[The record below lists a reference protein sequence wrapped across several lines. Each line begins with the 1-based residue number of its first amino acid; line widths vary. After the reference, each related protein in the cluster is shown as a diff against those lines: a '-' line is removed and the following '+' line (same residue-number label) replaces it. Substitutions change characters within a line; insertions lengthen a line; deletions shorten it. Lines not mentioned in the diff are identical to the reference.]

1 MAKHR
6 SIYLLLMSVVLSLLV
21 VAVACGGDDDT
32 ATPRAT
38 SKSPTAT
45 SPAPTSTGPTATTP
59 ADQPTATTPAD
70 QPTATSPAPTA
81 TSVSPTATAVAG
93 MMMPEG
99 TINVGVFDIGPGLYS
114 PWQSGAPVEQLYP
127 GVGLIETM
135 WVRQN
140 DGEITGRLLED
151 WSISAD
157 GLTWTLN
164 LRQGVPW
171 HQGYGDWNSEDML
184 FNVNEGG
191 REGSIAA
198 AGRTATVLFSHED
211 GGATIVDDY
220 TVDVNTGVVRTDF
233 QGGFILHVSAFMSF
247 YSKNL
252 FDTLGEAEGEKTA
265 VGTGPFEFAEQS
277 ADEFLRLTAVEDH
290 WRKTPNFAELVVWHM
305 PSEDTRLANFLTG
318 DLDTMRM
325 NIQNKPRLEEDPDV
339 RFLIFPNKLS
349 RIFLYGQY
357 YPVTGRETRPGWDR
371 HLEDPTVMPYVST
384 NPDLNS
390 AEWRRALAIRQAMNH
405 AIDRDSLANDLFAGE
420 ARPGAHYGFEGG
432 GVSPDRLYDPSVAA
446 KLPAPEFGMNY
457 TQPIDLRP
465 LGWDYDPDLARQ
477 LLVDGGYPDGFQ
489 TSICLC
495 SGGADAPQNVMSEA
509 VASMWDEVG
518 IQTELERLP
527 YSAIGGDQ
535 FARNT
540 VHRFLPSG
548 GGGTT
553 FEPIRA
559 WQLSWAYDAG
569 WNGGFEHDWVEEAML
584 VVPTI
589 VDEDLRWEKQR
600 QIAKFD
606 FEQVVIIPLIL
617 LNEVIPIGPKLEIWE
632 ILGAQLNSFELAL
645 PR

>member
-1 MAKHR
+1 
-6 SIYLLLMSVVLSLLV
+6 
-21 VAVACGGDDDT
+21 
-32 ATPRAT
+32 
-38 SKSPTAT
+38 
-45 SPAPTSTGPTATTP
+45 
-59 ADQPTATTPAD
+59 
-70 QPTATSPAPTA
+70 
-81 TSVSPTATAVAG
+81 
-93 MMMPEG
+93 
-99 TINVGVFDIGPGLYS
+99 
-114 PWQSGAPVEQLYP
+114 VEQLYP

-140 DGEITGRLLED
+140 DGELTGRLLED

-164 LRQGVPW
+164 LRKNVPW
-171 HQGYGDWNSEDML
+171 HQGFGEWDAEDL
-184 FNVNEGG
+184 VFNVMEGG

-198 AGRTATVLFSHED
+198 AGKTATLLFSHAD
-211 GGATIVDDY
+211 GGYDIVDDH

-247 YSKNL
+247 YSKKV
-252 FDTLGEAEGEKTA
+252 FDQLGETEGEKTA

-277 ADEFLRLTAVEDH
+277 ADEFLRLSAVEDH
-290 WRKTPNFAELVVWHM
+290 WRKTPNFAELMVWHM
-305 PSEDTRLANFLTG
+305 PDEDTRLANFLTG
-318 DLDTMRM
+318 DLDTMNM
-325 NIQNKPRLEEDPDV
+325 NIQNKPRLEEDPEV

-357 YPVTGRETRPGWDR
+357 YPIPGREPRPGWLR
-371 HLEDPTVMPYVST
+371 HLEDPTVTPYVST
-384 NPDLNS
+384 DPDLDS
-390 AEWRRALAIRQAMNH
+390 AAWRRALNLRQAMNH
-405 AIDRDSLANDLFAGE
+405 AIDRESLANDLFAGE

-432 GVSPDRLYDPSVAA
+432 GVAYEKLHNPNVAA

-477 LLVDGGYPDGFQ
+477 LLVDGGYPDGFR
-489 TSICLC
+489 TTICLC
-495 SGGADAPQNVMSEA
+495 SGGAGAPQNVMAEA

-518 IQTELERLP
+518 IETDLERLP

-535 FARNT
+535 FARSAI
-540 VHRFLPSG
+540 HRHLPSG

-559 WQLSWAYDAG
+559 WQLSWAYDGG
-569 WNGGFEHDWVEEAML
+569 WNGGFEHEWVEEAML

-589 VDEDLRWEKQR
+589 IDAELRWEKQR

-617 LNEVIPIGPKLEIWE
+617 LNEVIPIGPKLEVWE